1 MKGGESM
8 KMGRPKKENP
18 NTTSLSFKINDEQ
31 LTRLKAYCTLTKKT
45 QGEVIRAA
53 IEAYINV
60 KPDEQP
66 QK

>member
-1 MKGGESM
+1 M

-31 LTRLKAYCTLTKKT
+31 LTRLRTYCTLTKKT

>member
-1 MKGGESM
+1 M

-31 LTRLKAYCTLTKKT
+31 LTRFRAYCTLTKKT